1 MELLSDGGGRS
12 YVCWVVRSCERGSLA
27 VNYPSNRGTL
37 ISETFSL
44 VGLTRILGFCENL
57 CFSRILNCTRILQNP
72 LEILEGKSS
81 SFRSGFSRTRFFT
94 ICSKELG
101 LIAECSGILSL
112 EVIAGFALALRAVFR
127 WRSCC
132 MVLFRTFPVD
142 GLLPELNL
150 VMTSGTS
157 APETTTR

>member
-1 MELLSDGGGRS
+1 M
-12 YVCWVVRSCERGSLA
+12 A
-27 VNYPSNRGTL
+27 VNYSSNRGTL

-44 VGLTRILGFCENL
+44 VGLIRILGFCENL

-127 WRSCC
+127 NLQASSTTVNRGQIQ
-132 MVLFRTFPVD
+132 TQ
-142 GLLPELNL
+142 LL
-150 VMTSGTS
+150 SGT
-157 APETTTR
+157 APLPALLGPAVWSFFAPSQLTDSCLS